1 VVVEF
6 LGMKEEEEEEGVKND
21 SPKSALTD
29 EWHSRSKLVRKKKKK

>member
-1 VVVEF
+1 MELSLWEDVVVEF

-29 EWHSRSKLVRKKKKK
+29 E